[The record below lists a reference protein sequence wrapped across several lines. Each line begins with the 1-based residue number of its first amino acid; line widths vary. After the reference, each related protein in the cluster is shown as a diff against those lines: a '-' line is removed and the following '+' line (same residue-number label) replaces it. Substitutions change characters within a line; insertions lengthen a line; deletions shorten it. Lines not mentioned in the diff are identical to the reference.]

1 MSNLKNIFGNAGWIQ
16 SAIDKS
22 RGKSRPGER
31 NRRKI
36 SRDMLRREETLKN
49 DPLVQKQTTGRG
61 LASHN
66 GILKG

>member
-16 SAIDKS
+16 SSIDKS
-22 RGKSRPGER
+22 RGKTRPGEK
-31 NRRKI
+31 RRKAI
-36 SRDMLRREETLKN
+36 KVDAARRQDLLKN
-49 DPLVQKQTTGRG
+49 DPLVQKQTIGRG